1 MTKIIRESNLD
12 SFDKRILE
20 IVQQDNQL
28 THAQIGTEVG
38 LSSSAVR
45 RRLGVLRSTGVIARD
60 VSILAPSE
68 ANVRLI
74 VTITFA
80 KESIEAYQALEEQ
93 IKSAPEIL
101 QAYHVAGT
109 EDYVLFVVGPSLQW
123 YEDWSRQAFMSNPAI
138 HRYDSR
144 VVWSCTKFETAVP
157 VEFR

>member
-1 MTKIIRESNLD
+1 MDT
-12 SFDKRILE
+12 FDKRILE

-28 THAQIGTEVG
+28 THANIGAEVG

-45 RRLGVLRSTGVIARD
+45 RRLAALRSSGVIAKD
-60 VSILAPSE
+60 VSILSPDEGS
-68 ANVRLI
+68 VRLI

-80 KESIEAYQALEEQ
+80 KESIEAYEALEEQ
-93 IKSAPEIL
+93 IKLAPEIL

-123 YEDWSRQAFMSNPAI
+123 YENWSRQAFMNNPAI

-144 VVWSCTKFETAVP
+144 VVWSCAKFETAVP
-157 VEFR
+157 IKFE